1 MASACKQIDNQQS
14 IGVSTFKNTARSPST
29 AAARQRRSTDK
40 FLSSLHFACFRTQ
53 PSQHESIEVGGE
65 KGVRGGDTKHLITSM
80 PLCAASRAAAVI
92 SRVNNAV

>member
-1 MASACKQIDNQQS
+1 MASACKQIDDQQS
-14 IGVSTFKNTARSPST
+14 IGVNTFKNAARSPST
-29 AAARQRRSTDK
+29 AAARRSTDK
-40 FLSSLHFACFRTQ
+40 FLSSLHFACFGTQ

-65 KGVRGGDTKHLITSM
+65 KGVRGGDGKHLITSM